1 MKLGDIIAPN
11 SVAVATDVNSK
22 KRALEELASLL
33 AAQATDVSAR
43 DIFTALV
50 NREKLGSTG
59 LGSGVGIPHGR
70 ISGVETPIAAVLKLP
85 TAIDFESVDRQG
97 VDLLFG
103 LVVPKEATSAHLQIL
118 AGIAELCQ
126 SEDEVQAMRDCQN
139 AADLYARVSGTQ
151 LDED

>member
-1 MKLGDIIAPN
+1 MKLGDIIAPQ
-11 SVAVATDVNSK
+11 AVAIAKDVNSK
-22 KRALEELASLL
+22 KRALEELAGLL
-33 AAQATDVSAR
+33 AAQADDVSAR
-43 DIFTALV
+43 DIFTALI

-70 ISGVETPIAAVLKLP
+70 IGGVQTPIAAVLKLP

-103 LVVPKEATSAHLQIL
+103 LIVPKEATAAHLQIL

-126 SEDEVQAMRDCQN
+126 NDDDVEAMRNCQN
-139 AADLYARVSGTQ
+139 PDDLYALVNGTS
-151 LDED
+151 LDDD